1 MDLRKIC
8 TGIQEA
14 AHEAGSFIMEE
25 AGKTNIGIAD
35 IKGFHDF
42 VTYVDKTSE
51 EMLVERLGKL
61 IPGAG
66 FITEEG
72 TSSKEGINHVWI
84 IDPLDGTTNFLHGI
98 HPFSISIALKEGDEI
113 VAGLVYEPGYNETFT
128 AWKGGGTW
136 LNGKSVRVS
145 ESARPDD
152 CILATGFPYKDFSR
166 LDAYMKCLGY
176 FITNMHGVRRLGS
189 AAIDLAYVACGR
201 FDAFF
206 EYGLNPWDV
215 SAGIIL
221 VREAGGCTSD
231 FSGNK
236 KEIGGSEIVA
246 ANSMIFPVILENV
259 RKFMHH

>member
-1 MDLRKIC
+1 MK
-8 TGIQEA
+8 A
-14 AHEAGSFIMEE
+14 ALEAGSFIMRE
-25 AGKTNIGIAD
+25 AGKSNIGMAD

-51 EMLVERLGKL
+51 EMLVERLGRL

-72 TSSKEGINHVWI
+72 TSSKEGRNLVWI
-84 IDPLDGTTNFLHGI
+84 IDPLDGTTNFLHGV
-98 HPFSISIALKEGDEI
+98 HPFSISIALKEGEDI
-113 VAGLVYEPGYNETFT
+113 IAGVIHEPGYNETFA
-128 AWKGGGTW
+128 AWKEGGTW
-136 LNGKSVRVS
+136 LNGKRVSVS
-145 ESARPDD
+145 ESARLDD

-166 LDAYMKCLGY
+166 LDDYMKCLGY
-176 FITNMHGVRRLGS
+176 FIKNMHGVRRMGS

-221 VREAGGCTSD
+221 VREAGGRTCD
-231 FSGNK
+231 FSGNE
-236 KEIGGSEIVA
+236 KEINGSEIVT
-246 ANSMIFPVILENV
+246 ANSGVFPVFLENV
-259 RKFMHH
+259 HKFMNHKQA